1 MLLLGS
7 GSRID
12 RTGFGVGRGRVPMLS
27 HISGES
33 NHGKKELFIK
43 MDGKMGDRVQMQF

>member
-7 GSRID
+7 GSIID
-12 RTGFGVGRGRVPMLS
+12 RTGLGVGRGRVPMLS
-27 HISGES
+27 HISGGS

-43 MDGKMGDRVQMQF
+43 IGGKMGDRVQMQF

>member
-1 MLLLGS
+1 MLFLGS

-12 RTGFGVGRGRVPMLS
+12 RTGFGVGRGRVLMLS
-27 HISGES
+27 HISGGS

-43 MDGKMGDRVQMQF
+43 MGGKMRDRVQVQF